1 MRAFCAELQQH
12 HLFPLGGLQQGD
24 ACFEVAFGLPWTYC
38 NFISRAAEL
47 GHPANFCRQ
56 VPDDIQNAID
66 FQVNHSF
73 EEVAQHRLDW
83 CKRWL
88 HRAAEL
94 GAAEKEAAGGRH
106 PATAK
111 KRLKLTREILE
122 SLNYEDIE
130 VLQLLEKGST
140 LAGEIDSSSMFQPS
154 FKPCITTVQQLESQ
168 AEMRNKLVM
177 RMTRSS
183 GDKALDEAV
192 LRETR
197 EEIACG
203 WADGPWNL
211 DDLEYGSTISR
222 RFPLQQGQK
231 IRMIDDYSVSG
242 VNDSCTIHTK
252 LDLHVVDTF
261 IAAIRAYFDGMAALG
276 RDSSLVAKT
285 YDLKSAY
292 RQVPV
297 RNDHLKFGYF
307 CIYNHES
314 DQVEIYRS
322 RTLPF
327 GATHSVFNF
336 LRLARMIHCIA
347 CRGAHLIT
355 TNFYDDFILAS
366 NERLKESSKNCM
378 ELIFLFTGWDF
389 ATEGKKA
396 TTFSE
401 LCCALGVAFN
411 FNLSSQATLEI
422 RNTETRIADLTQ
434 QIRGFLEAGALSRH
448 DTLKLRGRL
457 GFADGY
463 LHGRLG
469 ALILKRLI
477 DHAYGSNPKLDD
489 ELEHLLVL
497 MIERLEKA
505 GPKTVNAGSFTE
517 WLVFTDAAFEG
528 DTKSG
533 GLDAVLVDKNGQ
545 CCSWFSV
552 KMDEN
557 LCQVF
562 GANDK
567 ETIIYELEL
576 LAACL
581 ALDVWKECLKAS
593 YPVVYT
599 DNDSVRHALIR
610 GVGLGVVAGATMR
623 LQLQMEVANSTSA
636 WFARVPTEAN
646 VADLPSRFQL
656 HPFLET
662 GLNDSDKAAECLK
675 VFVKEVNGAKQMK
688 RKKGR

>member
-1 MRAFCAELQQH
+1 M
-12 HLFPLGGLQQGD
+12 
-24 ACFEVAFGLPWTYC
+24 
-38 NFISRAAEL
+38 
-47 GHPANFCRQ
+47 
-56 VPDDIQNAID
+56 
-66 FQVNHSF
+66 
-73 EEVAQHRLDW
+73 DW

-111 KRLKLTREILE
+111 KRLKLTREIFE

-154 FKPCITTVQQLESQ
+154 FKPCIITVQQLESQ
-168 AEMRNKLVM
+168 AEMRNNLVM

-197 EEIACG
+197 EEIACR

-261 IAAIRAYFDGMAALG
+261 IAAIQAYFDGMAALG

-378 ELIFLFTGWDF
+378 ELIFLFAGWDF
-389 ATEGKKA
+389 ATEGRKA

-434 QIRGFLEAGALSRH
+434 QILGFLKAGALSRH

-533 GLDAVLVDKNGQ
+533 GLGAVLVDKNGQ

-599 DNDSVRHALIR
+599 DNDSVRHALMR

-623 LQLQMEVANSTSA
+623 LHLQMEVANSTSA

-646 VADLPSRFQL
+646 IADLPSRFQL

-662 GLNDSDKAAECLK
+662 GLNDSDKAAEYLR